1 MVSRHYGNKARRAFW
16 VVHLEAWRQSGLS
29 MARYCG
35 DHRLNVRTFTRWL
48 EQVVGEE
55 TARKHVEYQTQRRRE
70 ERRELKERERRARVP
85 FSSDRRSRAV
95 QAFWAMHVEALIWSG
110 MGVREYAAALQ
121 LSPASLRKWRD
132 RLIDGEMEIDW
143 RAHLHPS
150 ARPVVGTSASG
161 TAPGKGLTR
170 AETPAE
176 APVERTTAQPS
187 RRPLRRFFSDAEK
200 RAIALESDRP
210 GVSVSS
216 VARKHGIV
224 TGLLF
229 RWRVQFGIAQK
240 ERAML
245 APVVLPD
252 GVPVMQVL
260 QDLLR
265 APDAAA
271 PDAAAAVAP
280 PDGRRATGARDAP
293 GPAPDDDGARP

>member
-29 MARYCG
+29 KARYCG

-70 ERRELKERERRARVP
+70 ARRELKERERRTRVP
-85 FSSDRRSRAV
+85 LSSDRRSRAV

-132 RLIDGEMEIDW
+132 RVVDGEMEIDW

-161 TAPGKGLTR
+161 TASGKGLTPV
-170 AETPAE
+170 ETPAE
-176 APVERTTAQPS
+176 APAAQPS

-200 RAIALESDRP
+200 RAIALESDQP

-252 GVPVMQVL
+252 GVPAMQVL

-271 PDAAAAVAP
+271 AVTPTDGLHTPDR
-280 PDGRRATGARDAP
+280 PDTPGRAT
-293 GPAPDDDGARP
+293 DDDRATP

>member
-1 MVSRHYGNKARRAFW
+1 VGSRHYESKARRAFW

-29 MARYCG
+29 KARYCA
-35 DHRLNVRTFTRWL
+35 DHRLDVGTFTRWL
-48 EQVVGEE
+48 EQIVGEE

-70 ERRELKERERRARVP
+70 ERRELKAR
-85 FSSDRRSRAV
+85 DRQKQFPISTDKRSRAV

-110 MGVREYAAALQ
+110 MGVREYAAALR
-121 LSPASLRKWRD
+121 LSPTSLRKWRD
-132 RLIDGEMEIDW
+132 RLMDGEMEIDW

-161 TAPGKGLTR
+161 TAPGKGLTPVDM
-170 AETPAE
+170 PA
-176 APVERTTAQPS
+176 AQPS

-200 RAIALESDRP
+200 RAIALESDQP

-240 ERAML
+240 QRAML
-245 APVVLPD
+245 APVVLPA
-252 GVPVMQVL
+252 GFPAMLAL

-265 APDAAA
+265 APE
-271 PDAAAAVAP
+271 AAAAVTP
-280 PDGRRATGARDAP
+280 TDGLHSPDRPDARGRAT
-293 GPAPDDDGARP
+293 DDDRATP

>member
-29 MARYCG
+29 KARYCG

-70 ERRELKERERRARVP
+70 ERRELKERERRARIP
-85 FSSDRRSRAV
+85 LSTDRRSRAV

-110 MGVREYAAALQ
+110 MGLREYAAALQ

-150 ARPVVGTSASG
+150 ARPVVGTSARG
-161 TAPGKGLTR
+161 TGPGKGLTA

-176 APVERTTAQPS
+176 APTAQPS

-200 RAIALESDRP
+200 RAIALESDQP

-229 RWRVQFGIAQK
+229 RWRVQFGIAQRQ
-240 ERAML
+240 RAML

-252 GVPVMQVL
+252 DVPAMQVL

-265 APDAAA
+265 EPDA
-271 PDAAAAVAP
+271 DAAETP
-280 PDGRRATGARDAP
+280 PGGRRAPGRPDAP
-293 GPAPDDDGARP
+293 GRAPDDGGATP

>member
-29 MARYCG
+29 KARYCG

-48 EQVVGEE
+48 EQIVGEE
-55 TARKHVEYQTQRRRE
+55 AARKHVEYQTQRRRE
-70 ERRELKERERRARVP
+70 ERRELKERERRARFP
-85 FSSDRRSRAV
+85 IST
-95 QAFWAMHVEALIWSG
+95 
-110 MGVREYAAALQ
+110 
-121 LSPASLRKWRD
+121 D
-132 RLIDGEMEIDW
+132 RLVDGEMEIDW

-161 TAPGKGLTR
+161 AAPGKGLTPDETS
-170 AETPAE
+170 AETRA
-176 APVERTTAQPS
+176 AQPS

-229 RWRVQFGIAQK
+229 RWRVQFGVAQK
-240 ERAML
+240 QRAML
-245 APVVLPD
+245 ASVVLPA
-252 GVPVMQVL
+252 GVPAMLAL

-265 APDAAA
+265 APE
-271 PDAAAAVAP
+271 AAAAVTP
-280 PDGRRATGARDAP
+280 TDGLHTPDRPDAP
-293 GPAPDDDGARP
+293 GRATDDDRAAP

>member
-29 MARYCG
+29 KARYCG

-70 ERRELKERERRARVP
+70 ERLELKERERRTRVRL
-85 FSSDRRSRAV
+85 SSDRRSRAV

-132 RLIDGEMEIDW
+132 RLVDGEMEIDW

-150 ARPVVGTSASG
+150 ARPVVGTSASR
-161 TAPGKGLTR
+161 TAPGKGLTPGETS
-170 AETPAE
+170 AETPA
-176 APVERTTAQPS
+176 AQPS

-200 RAIALESDRP
+200 RAIALESDQP

-240 ERAML
+240 QRAML
-245 APVVLPD
+245 APVVLPA

-265 APDAAA
+265 APGADAA
-271 PDAAAAVAP
+271 VTL
-280 PDGRRATGARDAP
+280 PDGRCAPGRPDAP
-293 GPAPDDDGARP
+293 RRAPDDGGATP

>member
-1 MVSRHYGNKARRAFW
+1 VVSRHYGNKARRAFW

-29 MARYCG
+29 KARYCG

-48 EQVVGEE
+48 EQIVGEE
-55 TARKHVEYQTQRRRE
+55 AARKHVEYQTQRRRE
-70 ERRELKERERRARVP
+70 ERRELKERERRARFP
-85 FSSDRRSRAV
+85 ISTDRRSRAV

-110 MGVREYAAALQ
+110 MGVREYAAALR
-121 LSPASLRKWRD
+121 LSPTSLRKWRD
-132 RLIDGEMEIDW
+132 RLVDGEMEIDW

-161 TAPGKGLTR
+161 TAPGKGLTPDETS
-170 AETPAE
+170 AETRA
-176 APVERTTAQPS
+176 AQPS

-229 RWRVQFGIAQK
+229 RWRVQFGVAQK
-240 ERAML
+240 QRAML
-245 APVVLPD
+245 ASVVLPA
-252 GVPVMQVL
+252 GVPAMLAL

-265 APDAAA
+265 APE
-271 PDAAAAVAP
+271 AAAAVTP
-280 PDGRRATGARDAP
+280 TDGLHTPDRPDAP
-293 GPAPDDDGARP
+293 GRATDDDRAAP